1 MARRDRHDHT
11 IKKIVLP
18 SGKTIEVVH
27 FHDHPAAQRAGAE
40 AVAAERT
47 DEVAREAIDAAARA
61 DEIVVAGRTAAPVET
76 EPRRELHVCPS
87 CGSNLV
93 YPVRWSEADR
103 DHWHVTL
110 RCPSCEHTEEGT
122 FHQELAD
129 RFDEELERGTQAIV
143 RDLRRLTRANMAE
156 EIDRFVTALDVD
168 AIQPMDF

>member
-1 MARRDRHDHT
+1 MARRGRQDHT
-11 IKKIVLP
+11 IKRIVLP

-27 FHDHPAAQRAGAE
+27 FHDHPAAQPAGVE
-40 AVAAERT
+40 ATAAERT
-47 DEVAREAIDAAARA
+47 DEVAREALDAAARA
-61 DEIVVAGRTAAPVET
+61 DEIAVAGRPPVPAER
-76 EPRRELHVCPS
+76 ERRELHVCPS
-87 CGSNLV
+87 CGSNLG

-110 RCPSCEHTEEGT
+110 RCPSCEYVEEGT

-129 RFDEELERGTQAIV
+129 RFDEELERGAQAIV

-156 EIDRFVTALDVD
+156 EIDRFIAALDVD